1 VTRNGR
7 AAMATSLG
15 WGQVVA
21 VAGYAV
27 MRSLQVTLGHE
38 PDPARIAFSPHSGFF
53 WRSLTTLYAGGIASF
68 VACVASRGRL
78 PAFAGGLAIAI
89 PITTLLVA
97 LQTLFFP

>member
-1 VTRNGR
+1 VTGNGR
-7 AAMATSLG
+7 AAMATSLA

-21 VAGYAV
+21 VAGYAL
-27 MRSLQVTLGHE
+27 MRSVQVILGHE
-38 PDPARIAFSPHSGFF
+38 PDPARIGFNPHSAFF

-78 PAFAGGLAIAI
+78 PAFARGLAVAI

-97 LQTLFFP
+97 LQALFFP